1 MKDEKAWQWLN
12 ENDLSY
18 RIWNNKY
25 RYNDE
30 SFDEWLD
37 RVSGNNEE
45 IKRLIIAKKFLFGG
59 RTLSNRGT
67 NKGSFSNCYSSGYV
81 GDSLENIMSVAHN
94 LAMTYKA
101 QGGQGL
107 SLSKIRPKG
116 SLINGTFQSDGI
128 VPFMEIFNTVT
139 ESISQG
145 GSRKGALMMSL
156 DVWHKEIETFIRIKE
171 DQNKIT
177 KANLSVEL
185 DDAFMESINI
195 DKPIKVSKEYSGQ
208 KIDYELNPAHIY
220 DTICNSALKSAE
232 PGVLFTNRLRN
243 YNLMQYVPDYQIETT
258 NPCGEQPLPKNGA
271 CNLSSINVSEY
282 VKNPF
287 TEDAFIDFTE
297 LAQDIP
303 HIVRAMDDV
312 LEENAS
318 NHALQEQREMALKYR
333 NVGIGICGLHDLF
346 IKMGITYGSPKS
358 VVTTEKLMNEIFNM
372 SLAASVELAKE
383 RGNFPGYDSRVWDAD
398 ILKTSLYP
406 EEIEKYRKLGKL
418 RNCSLLSV
426 APCGSIGTMLNV
438 SSGVE
443 PWFSMHYTR
452 NTKSLEGKDT
462 SFEVWAPVALEATN
476 KNWHPECL
484 VTSNDISWKQHID
497 IQSAAQKFVDTAI
510 SKTIN
515 MSRSTTVEDI
525 KQLYQYAWKKG
536 LKGCTIYV
544 DGSRD
549 PILTTTTLE
558 PEKEEL
564 HFDHITPKTREDLG
578 EVLSGETY
586 KHKTACGT
594 LYITINKDQN
604 GNVVE
609 IFTNSSKN
617 GTCKANLNGE
627 TRMASLALRAGVKV
641 EEVIDQLKGIHCQS
655 CAFARAKGNKID
667 GTSCPDIISKCLQKS
682 YDTKVRPNIKT
693 SKEEVQEAKS
703 NDSGSSSTSS
713 ICPECGKEL
722 RHEGGCVV
730 CECGYSKCE

>member
-1 MKDEKAWQWLN
+1 MKDEKAWKWLN

-25 RYNDE
+25 RYNNE

-37 RVSGNNEE
+37 RVSGKNEE
-45 IKRLIIAKKFLFGG
+45 IKRLIVEKKFLFGG

-81 GDSLENIMSVAHN
+81 GDSLEDIMSVAHN

-195 DKPIKVSKEYSGQ
+195 DKPIKVNKEYSGQ
-208 KIDYELNPAHIY
+208 KVEYELNPYHIY
-220 DTICNSALKSAE
+220 GTICNSALKSAE

-282 VKNPF
+282 VRNPF

-297 LAQDIP
+297 LANDVP
-303 HIVRAMDDV
+303 YIVRAMDDV

-358 VVTTEKLMNEIFNM
+358 IVTTEKLMNEIFNM
-372 SLAASVELAKE
+372 SLLASVELAKE

-398 ILKTSLYP
+398 ILKTALYP
-406 EEIEKYRKLGKL
+406 EEIERYRKIGKL

-476 KNWHPECL
+476 RNWHPECL
-484 VTSNDISWKQHID
+484 VTSNDIGWKQHID
-497 IQSAAQKFVDTAI
+497 IQASAQKFVDTAI

-515 MSRSTTVEDI
+515 MPRSTTVDDI
-525 KQLYQYAWKKG
+525 KQLYQYAWEKG

-549 PILTTTTLE
+549 PILTTTTPE
-558 PEKEEL
+558 PKKEEL
-564 HFDHITPKTREDLG
+564 NFDHIIPKTREDLG

-682 YDTKVRPNIKT
+682 YDSKVRSNIT
-693 SKEEVQEAKS
+693 ESKEIVQKERPD
-703 NDSGSSSTSS
+703 DSGSNQIASK
-713 ICPECGKEL
+713 CPECGKPL